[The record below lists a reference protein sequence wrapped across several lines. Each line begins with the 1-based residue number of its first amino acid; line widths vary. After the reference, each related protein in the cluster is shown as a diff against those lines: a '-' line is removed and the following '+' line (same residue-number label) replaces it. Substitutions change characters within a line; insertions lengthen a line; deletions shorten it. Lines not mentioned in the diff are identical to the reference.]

1 MGNWNQGGGGGGR
14 GGSGAEVDA
23 NMGIDRGGSDDND
36 SFFSGTFDDP
46 GEAGFSGPAY
56 EGQYDGIG
64 SDGTTFDNAVMQSGY
79 STYGFD
85 YNQMTP
91 ASQIGIDTG
100 MYGYANYAFQDFQS
114 KTFPGAGD
122 EQYDY
127 FSTPSVT
134 DLSLTSAQTREGYGV
149 GTDSYNYGIPQLP
162 ASFYDSSN
170 IFGMG
175 GGLRQGIRT
184 TERGAKAYGD
194 YLGVDV
200 TVMDPVTQYSGI
212 RGVVQKGVNA
222 LTSRF
227 GTTTLNNMVI
237 NPRSEF
243 IGEVYDDRSGRDA
256 LVNAVFGF
264 AVPGYATIDT
274 ALAVDAT
281 GRGMKA
287 VEYGMSDTIFGK
299 QEFAMPVDEY
309 ADMMAAKATEDA
321 LSRGSDGEYIGSP
334 TPSGPTVPSAAVSAS
349 ALRRRSILRAA
360 FTPIVRDYM
369 RQESAFG
376 DATGLFG
383 SFAFKEG
390 GKVDLEDVK
399 EKAKSGLTLSE
410 MLKDPDKANTREELD
425 EVYAFNGAV
434 FEVFNEMEAMSAG
447 GAAGDEI
454 SAEMGGPTGFV
465 GQTPENVSEAA
476 TVADDVPLDVPEGT
490 FVINAAAA
498 EHAGS
503 KDIKDM
509 ILDAIAEARRQGID
523 ISTDGSKITEE
534 NAVSL
539 LVSRGEVIIPPVL
552 AKIIGYDRLNK
563 INNRGKQEVEQ
574 RVAENGQS
582 PEAEALDRP
591 PQNPAEG
598 SATMTASDGGVQVR
612 NVQAQGN
619 TFEDSVAKGKQASAS
634 AEIAG
639 EGFAVRPQV
648 RYSEANYTFG
658 LPNGVVIDGRNK
670 QVGMAIDGEVFLDDM
685 SIRGGY
691 SRDKQ
696 EQAEQGKYNGQVIGG
711 GSSSSSQTRYSIGG
725 SKGPVSL
732 DVSTMDVGTVDKI
745 RQGKFVYR
753 YSDDGELFL
762 EGDNQGMY
770 RLGFLQRF

>member
-1 MGNWNQGGGGGGR
+1 MGWGEDDADSID
-14 GGSGAEVDA
+14 SGTDPASAAQSTAESY
-23 NMGIDRGGSDDND
+23 GGSDDND
-36 SFFSGTFDDP
+36 TPSFSGV
-46 GEAGFSGPAY
+46 
-56 EGQYDGIG
+56 GIG
-64 SDGTTFDNAVMQSGY
+64 GFGGSYDPN
-79 STYGFD
+79 YGKE
-85 YNQMTP
+85 P
-91 ASQIGIDTG
+91 SLASQIGFETG
-100 MYGYANYAFQDFQS
+100 MSGYSSFAFNEFDKATQLSGF
-114 KTFPGAGD
+114 D
-122 EQYDY
+122 ETDY
-127 FSTPSVT
+127 LDPNLTQALEPINFFATPSVT
-134 DLSLTSAQTREGYGV
+134 DLSLTSAQTREGYDV

-184 TERGAKAYGD
+184 TARGAKAFGD

-200 TVMDPVTQYSGI
+200 TVMDPVTQYSGL
-212 RGVVQKGVNA
+212 RGVVQRGVNSI
-222 LTSRF
+222 TSRF
-227 GTTTLNNMVI
+227 GTNTLNNMVI
-237 NPRSEF
+237 NPRTEF

-264 AVPGYATIDT
+264 SVPGYATVDT
-274 ALAVDAT
+274 AFAVDAT
-281 GRGMKA
+281 GRGMGP
-287 VEYGMSDTIFGK
+287 VEYGMSDTVFGK

-309 ADMMAAKATEDA
+309 AKMMAERATQDA
-321 LSRGSDGEYIGSP
+321 LNRGSDGDYIGS
-334 TPSGPTVPSAAVSAS
+334 SGPTVPSAAVSAS
-349 ALRRRSILRAA
+349 ALRSRSILRAA
-360 FTPIVRDYM
+360 FTPIVRDFM

-376 DATGLFG
+376 DAAGLFG

-410 MLKDPDKANTREELD
+410 MLRDPDKAKTREELD
-425 EVYAFNGAV
+425 AVYAFNGAV
-434 FEVFNEMEAMSAG
+434 FEVFNEMEAMAAG

-582 PEAEALDRP
+582 PEAEALDQP

-598 SATMTASDGGVQVR
+598 SATMTAADGGVQVR
-612 NVQAQGN
+612 NIQAQGN
-619 TFEDSVAKGKQASAS
+619 TFEDSVAEGRQASAS

-648 RYSEANYTFG
+648 RYSEADYTFG
-658 LPNGVVIDGRNK
+658 LPNGVVVDGRNK
-670 QVGMAIDGEVFLDDM
+670 QVGMAVDGEVFLDDM

-711 GSSSSSQTRYSIGG
+711 GSSTSSQTRYSIGG